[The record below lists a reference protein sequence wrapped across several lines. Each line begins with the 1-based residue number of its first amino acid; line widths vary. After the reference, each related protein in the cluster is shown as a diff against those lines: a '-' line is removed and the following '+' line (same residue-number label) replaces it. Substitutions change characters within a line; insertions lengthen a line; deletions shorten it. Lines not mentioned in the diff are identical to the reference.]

1 MEPVIAQTH
10 LIVTDVQDEY
20 YIDWCGK
27 IADTKPR
34 FQNGKPIFVIVGS
47 KGSNGRMEL
56 NTLDIK
62 YVEKCAKSMT
72 IPRGRGAVTSDSTRI
87 FIKEKNGKEK
97 LIGVV
102 THNRVKSFA
111 PMYDMVGY
119 EE

>member
-1 MEPVIAQTH
+1 MEERLVKTH
-10 LIVTDVQDEY
+10 LIITDVHEEY

-27 IADTKPR
+27 IADTKPK
-34 FQNGKPIFVIVGS
+34 FQNGKPIFIIVGS

-87 FIKEKNGKEK
+87 FIKEENGKEK
-97 LIGVV
+97 LIGIV
-102 THNRVKSFA
+102 THSRVKTFA
-111 PMYDMVGY
+111 PMYDFVGY